1 MRLFKPIG
9 PTFWFTL
16 HLYLSLQRK
25 FISNCFCW
33 GVCFL
38 RKKRR
43 KNNSINSQWCTA
55 WDIAFFSRYYIRN
68 TRWEI
73 DSLSDRFFFF
83 FNPFWKL
90 SPWYFYYEGIPKQ
103 GPPLFKDHSHW
114 TSRVVWL
121 ILHRFLLYS
130 HHCQLDQQYWAS
142 WSMTCTKDGWRC
154 CNCLLLF
161 AQQCNPSFL
170 QGVI

>member
-1 MRLFKPIG
+1 MQLFKPIG

-73 DSLSDRFFFF
+73 DSLSDRFLFYFLTHSESF
-83 FNPFWKL
+83 PHGIFIMKEYL
-90 SPWYFYYEGIPKQ
+90 S
-103 GPPLFKDHSHW
+103 KDHPSSKTTLTGLLGWSDWFYTGSYCIHIIVNW
-114 TSRVVWL
+114 INSIEQVEAWLVLKMVGAVV
-121 ILHRFLLYS
+121 IVFCFLLS
-130 HHCQLDQQYWAS
+130 SVTQV
-142 WSMTCTKDGWRC
+142 
-154 CNCLLLF
+154 
-161 AQQCNPSFL
+161 SFK
-170 QGVI
+170 G